1 VFARIDKDLGP
12 VTGLVL
18 ASRTVFLQDCFL
30 KLSVWSQ
37 NPGVTVVKP
46 SLDLI
51 TEDFSFVY
59 GANVLGVFNS
69 AVAAAK

>member
-18 ASRTVFLQDCFL
+18 ASRTVFLQL